1 MQFNPSAKI
10 SVHFIGPKN
19 TADAKAPL
27 LIIDDCLSAP
37 QTLLEAASQGEF
49 CNNTN
54 DFYPGVRAPLPPQY
68 CQSMTQ
74 ALTPFI
80 TPYMDLNSS
89 SLDYSFSAFSLTT
102 QASQTLKPIQCI
114 PHYDDTHASKFAVV
128 HYLFEEDLG
137 GTGFFQHK
145 KTGYWQINPQNQS
158 HYMKTLGT
166 QATTEG
172 LPEAAYIQGS
182 TPMFEEY
189 FKVTPMFNRAI
200 VYPCNLL
207 HSGMIN
213 ALSGLSSAPTAGRL
227 TANLALEVR
236 RDA

>member
-1 MQFNPSAKI
+1 MQFNPSARI
-10 SVHFIGPKN
+10 SVHFIGPEN

-27 LIIDDCLSAP
+27 LIIDDCLLMPHA
-37 QTLLEAASQGEF
+37 LVEAAKTAQFS
-49 CNNTN
+49 NNDG
-54 DFYPGVRAPLPPQY
+54 DFYPGIRAPLPPQY
-68 CQSMTQ
+68 CHTMAQ
-74 ALTPFI
+74 ALTPLLA
-80 TPYMDLNSS
+80 PYRDFNSA

-114 PHYDDTHASKFAVV
+114 PHYDDTHTSKFALV
-128 HYLFEEDLG
+128 HYLFQQDLG

-145 KTGYWQINPQNQS
+145 KTGYWQINPQNQN

-182 TPMFEEY
+182 TPLFEEY
-189 FKVTPMFNRAI
+189 FRVTPMFNRAI

-207 HSGMIN
+207 HSGLIN
-213 ALSGLSSAPTAGRL
+213 AQTGLSPTPNEGRL
-227 TANLALEVR
+227 TANLALE
-236 RDA
+236 AG